1 MRHHI
6 TLAKQESG
14 PALEE
19 ASGLTKQ
26 KDEVETK
33 QQLLEAFNKHFI
45 VPEED
50 VFALTSLTEPVDDR
64 FFKTLG
70 RLQQVHR
77 DCEVLLG
84 GENQD
89 LGMELMDQSS
99 RTLNSGFQKLYK
111 WIQKEFQSLNL
122 EDPQMSGSI
131 RRSLRVLAERPS
143 LFHSCLDSFAE
154 ARETILSDAFHFAL
168 TDAFSGAETERTAKP
183 IEFSAHDPLRYVG
196 DMLAWIHSATVS
208 EREALEALFVS
219 EGDELA
225 KGIQAGIQSEP
236 WNRLE
241 EGEPEVAFDG
251 QKSLKDLVNR
261 DLNGVSRSL
270 RQRVELVIQGHDDS
284 ITVYKVM
291 NLLAFYHGTFSKLVG
306 SDSNLA
312 ETITALEKST
322 FSHFESLLQDEVAMV
337 SSEPSG
343 LVPPTDLS
351 VPTFISD
358 ALENLTSLLKA
369 YDTSYGPDPSSVS
382 PGKENDFT
390 PVLRVALDP
399 FLDLAKSSSESLTD
413 HVAHD
418 IFQINIL
425 LAVHSTISPYP
436 FASATHSTPL
446 SGSITTLR
454 TNLFEAQHSFL
465 LKASGL
471 QTLLTALEPF
481 SIPGSVTSSSSSSSS
496 TSSSSDQEAPEPQT
510 RRHHHRPP
518 TTPQPFH
525 QILTLPALQPAALST
540 SSQQL
545 DDFLPS
551 ALMDAADNL
560 KRVQNPA
567 LVKSVTEEAV
577 EAFCRD
583 FEFVEGMIVGADEV
597 RGQRKGGDGAEEGK
611 GSDEDEQEGDEDED
625 EDEEEQ
631 WSLRVLFPRTTG
643 EIRVLLS

>member
-26 KDEVETK
+26 KGEVETK
-33 QQLLEAFNKHFI
+33 QQLLEAFNQHFI
-45 VPEED
+45 IPEND
-50 VFALTSLTEPVDDR
+50 IVALTSSAEPVDDR

-70 RLQQVHR
+70 RVQQIHR

-84 GENQD
+84 GENQN
-89 LGMELMDQSS
+89 LGMELMEQSS
-99 RTLNSGFQKLYK
+99 KNLNSGFQKLYK

-168 TDAFSGAETERTAKP
+168 TDAFSGAESERTAKP

-225 KGIQAGIQSEP
+225 KGIQAGINSEP
-236 WNRLE
+236 WNRPE
-241 EGEPEVAFDG
+241 EGESEVVFDG
-251 QKSLKDLVNR
+251 QKSLSDLVNR

-270 RQRVELVIQGHDDS
+270 RQRVELVIQGHEDP

-291 NLLAFYHGTFSKLVG
+291 NLLTFYRGTFSKLVG
-306 SDSNLA
+306 PTSNLA
-312 ETITALEKST
+312 DTITALEKST
-322 FSHFESLLQDEVAMV
+322 FSHFETLMQDQVAMV
-337 SSEPSG
+337 SSEHSA
-343 LVPPTDLS
+343 LVPPADLS
-351 VPTFISD
+351 LPLFVSD
-358 ALENLTSLLKA
+358 ALENLTSLLKV
-369 YDTSYGPDPSSVS
+369 YDTSYGTDPSTVS
-382 PGKENDFT
+382 PGKENKFT

-399 FLDLAKSSSESLTD
+399 FLDLAKSSESLTD

-436 FASATHSTPL
+436 FASATHSSPISTSL
-446 SGSITTLR
+446 TALR
-454 TNLFEAQHSFL
+454 TSLFEIQHAFL
-465 LKASGL
+465 LKSSGL

-481 SIPGSVTSSSSSSSS
+481 SVPLSPTNPSSSSSS
-496 TSSSSDQEAPEPQT
+496 TSETSDDEEPPKT
-510 RRHHHRPP
+510 HRHHHHHRPP

-525 QILTLPALQPAALST
+525 EILSLPSLQPSALST

-560 KRVQNPA
+560 KRVHSLA

-583 FEFVEGMIVGADEV
+583 FEFVEGMVVGADEV
-597 RGQRKGGDGAEEGK
+597 RGQKGAVDGEKEGEDDEEG
-611 GSDEDEQEGDEDED
+611 SEEGDEDE
-625 EDEEEQ
+625 EEEQ
-631 WSLRVLFPRTTG
+631 WSLRALFPRTTG